1 MTKKSFIKATT
12 NILSKASE
20 QKNSREDFIKQS
32 IIIDEELKSLI
43 PPLSTEEKLKLEAN
57 IVAEGCREALILWN
71 KDEEYILIDGHNR
84 YEICE
89 RLQIPFKILEK
100 EFEDKEAVKNWMIS
114 NQLGKRNLT
123 ELQKSYLRG
132 LQYAAEKRKLG
143 GVGVNQHN
151 KSKVDKMSTQQKT
164 IEKLAEQHFV
174 SAKTIQ
180 RDEKFA
186 LGLNKLSENNPQ
198 FREDFLNKKIKVPVG
213 VIQKFGE
220 DTAQNLTQK
229 ATNIVKEKKYKD
241 LINLW
246 NSTTEKSEE
255 SSNIHD
261 LRSNLI
267 QTIKTI
273 EDEQKLKQL
282 ELMLK
287 TIL

>member
-1 MTKKSFIKATT
+1 MTKKSFTKATT

-32 IIIDEELKSLI
+32 IVIDEELKSLI

-143 GVGVNQHN
+143 GIGVNQHN

-213 VIQKFGE
+213 IIQKFGE
-220 DTAQNLTQK
+220 DTTQNLTQK

-255 SSNIHD
+255 VSNIND
-261 LRSNLI
+261 LKSNLI

>member
-1 MTKKSFIKATT
+1 MTKKSFITATT
-12 NILSKASE
+12 NILSKANE

-32 IIIDEELKSLI
+32 IMIDEELKSLI

-84 YEICE
+84 YEICT

-143 GVGVNQHN
+143 GIGVNQHN

-186 LGLNKLSENNPQ
+186 LGLNRLSENNTQ
-198 FREDFLNKKIKVPVG
+198 FREDFLNKKVKVPVG
-213 VIQKFGE
+213 IIQRFGE
-220 DTAQNLTQK
+220 DINESLTK
-229 ATNIVKEKKYKD
+229 EAKNIVKEGKYKD
-241 LINLW
+241 LIKLLNPTEEILEDNANL
-246 NSTTEKSEE
+246 
-255 SSNIHD
+255 HD
-261 LRSNLI
+261 LKSYLI

>member
-1 MTKKSFIKATT
+1 MTKKSFIKATSG
-12 NILSKASE
+12 ILSKANE
-20 QKNSREDFIKQS
+20 QKNNREDFIKES

-57 IVAEGCREALILWN
+57 IVAEGCRESLILWN

-84 YEICE
+84 YEICT
-89 RLQIPFKILEK
+89 RLQIPFKIIEK
-100 EFEDKEAVKNWMIS
+100 EFEDKETVKNWMIS

-143 GVGVNQHN
+143 GTGINQHN
-151 KSKVDKMSTQQKT
+151 KGKVDKMSTQQKT

-198 FREDFLNKKIKVPVG
+198 FREDFLNKKVKLPVG
-213 VIQKFGE
+213 FIQKFGE
-220 DTAQNLTQK
+220 EMEESLSKQASTF
-229 ATNIVKEKKYKD
+229 VKEGKYKD
-241 LINLW
+241 LAKLLNP
-246 NSTTEKSEE
+246 SEE
-255 SSNIHD
+255 VNLSDAEGIKQS
-261 LRSNLI
+261 LI
-267 QTIKTI
+267 QLIKSI

-282 ELMLK
+282 ELMVK
-287 TIL
+287 TIV